1 MFKNLKLIQFASH
14 MKRFAVHHIISVN
27 MGTSITL
34 FYIEI
39 DYIIME
45 QWGLN
50 YQNNS

>member
-27 MGTSITL
+27 MGTFMTL

-39 DYIIME
+39 DYNHGAMWVKLSE
-45 QWGLN
+45 
-50 YQNNS
+50 